1 MIENT
6 INWSSDAKVRKLKNP
21 KLGQKNVPKFFFK
34 SPNSKTL
41 LILNTEVLLAG
52 RIALHPINNGSVTQ

>member
-6 INWSSDAKVRKLKNP
+6 INSSFDVKVRKLKNP

-41 LILNTEVLLAG
+41 LILNTKVLTG
-52 RIALHPINNGSVTQ
+52 RIALDLINSGSVTQ

>member
-6 INWSSDAKVRKLKNP
+6 INRSFDAKVRELKNP
-21 KLGQKNVPKFFFK
+21 KFGQKNVPKSFFK

-41 LILNTEVLLAG
+41 LILNTKVLIG
-52 RIALHPINNGSVTQ
+52 RIALDPINNGSVTQ

>member
-6 INWSSDAKVRKLKNP
+6 INWSFDAKVRKLKNP
-21 KLGQKNVPKFFFK
+21 KLGQKNVPKFFLK

-41 LILNTEVLLAG
+41 LILNTEVLAG
-52 RIALHPINNGSVTQ
+52 RIALDRINNGSVTK

>member
-6 INWSSDAKVRKLKNP
+6 INSSFDVKVRKLKNP

-41 LILNTEVLLAG
+41 LILNTKVLTG
-52 RIALHPINNGSVTQ
+52 RIALDPINSGSVTQ